1 MFEDSTFESNGRIR
15 TRSRGWMIFA
25 LILDAAILL
34 ALILIPLVHPEALPN
49 QAMAFLMQ
57 VPPPPVTPPPT
68 APRQAVRSTTS
79 ATEIIPVEIR
89 AEFQAPRRIP
99 QTIVNSTGPA
109 PGDIR
114 DVASIDPSGAGPGG
128 DGDVFRSQP
137 APRVVHPD
145 IKVPMR
151 VPSSVGAGLLIRKVI
166 PPYPELAKVMRVEGT
181 VELAATISKIG
192 TIANLRV
199 VSGPPALQQA
209 AFDAVSN
216 WRYRPYL
223 LNGQPV
229 DVETTVNV
237 VFSLQR

>member
-1 MFEDSTFESNGRIR
+1 MMPVE
-15 TRSRGWMIFA
+15 
-25 LILDAAILL
+25 
-34 ALILIPLVHPEALPN
+34 
-49 QAMAFLMQ
+49 MQ
-57 VPPPPVTPPPT
+57 
-68 APRQAVRSTTS
+68 APRQ
-79 ATEIIPVEIR
+79 IPR
-89 AEFQAPRRIP
+89 
-99 QTIVNSTGPA
+99 TIANPTGPE
-109 PGDIR
+109 PGDLH
-114 DVASIDPSGAGPGG
+114 DVATIDPNGAGG
-128 DGDVFRSQP
+128 DSDVFRSQP
-137 APRVVHPD
+137 APTVVHPD
-145 IKVPMR
+145 IKAPMR
-151 VPSSVGAGLLIRKVI
+151 VSSSVEAGLLIRRVI

-181 VELAATISKIG
+181 VELAATISKTG

>member
-15 TRSRGWMIFA
+15 TRSRGWMVVA

-49 QAMAFLMQ
+49 QAIAFLMQ
-57 VPPPPVTPPPT
+57 VPPPPVTPPPSVQRPT
-68 APRQAVRSTTS
+68 VRTIASANEVMQVEIQAPRQIPR
-79 ATEIIPVEIR
+79 II
-89 AEFQAPRRIP
+89 A
-99 QTIVNSTGPA
+99 NSTGPV
-109 PGDIR
+109 PGDIS
-114 DVASIDPSGAGPGG
+114 DVVPIDSNGVGPGG
-128 DGDVFRSQP
+128 DSDVFRSQP

-145 IKVPMR
+145 IHVPMR
-151 VPSSVGAGLLIRKVI
+151 VPSTVAAGLLIRRVI

-181 VELAATISKIG
+181 VELAATISKTGAIV
-192 TIANLRV
+192 NLRV
-199 VSGPPALQQA
+199 VSGPAALQQA